1 MISTENLIEYIHIP
15 DEWIFEKYL
24 NLPQLTGQDVR
35 MKSVFNSGDND
46 PSMFVYYDNPKGC
59 YRFKDFSSGNGGNGI
74 TLVSL
79 LEKISYPD
87 AYVKIYNDYINAPE
101 ITRYDIIPEDKYKV
115 SDYEMRSWT
124 EADGEFWTAFKINS
138 KSLKTYEVYPLKFYQ
153 MSKCNADGTESSF
166 TVQTSHIYGY
176 FNKIGELI
184 KIYQPKNNE
193 KKFLKIKHYLQ
204 GWDQLEYKTDNLILL
219 SSLKD
224 MLSFKSL
231 GFTNFESLA
240 PDSENSIIPSHVMK
254 ELQTKYK
261 RVFVLFDNDPAG
273 EVASEKYT
281 NYYGCIKVQLK
292 MSKDLSDSV
301 RDYGLIEVR
310 NEFIKQLKAMSSVE
324 HPNHYHGADNP
335 YEAIKV
341 IEAWDLNFRLGN
353 TVKYISRAGRKDSSK
368 TVEDL
373 EKALWYLQREIDR
386 LKEKL

>member
-1 MISTENLIEYIHIP
+1 MISTENLIEYIQIP
-15 DEWIFEKYL
+15 DEWVFERYL
-24 NLPQLTGQDVR
+24 NLPQLTGQDIK

-46 PSMFVYYDNPKGC
+46 PSMFVYYDNTKGH
-59 YRFKDFSSGNGGNGI
+59 YKFKDFSSGHGGNGI
-74 TLVSL
+74 QLVSL
-79 LEKISYPD
+79 LENINYND
-87 AYVKIYNDYINAPE
+87 AYIKVYNDYLNSPE
-101 ITRYDIIPEDKYKV
+101 TERYEIIPEERYKV

-124 EADGEFWTAFKINS
+124 NLDAEFWMTFKINS
-138 KSLKTYEVYPLKFYQ
+138 ASLKTYEVYPLKFYQ
-153 MSKCNADGTESSF
+153 MSKCNIDGTESSF
-166 TVQTSHIYGY
+166 TVHTSHIYGY

-184 KIYQPKNNE
+184 KIYQPKNTD
-193 KKFLKIKHYLQ
+193 KKFIKVKSYLQ

-231 GFTNFESLA
+231 GFTNFECLS
-240 PDSENSIIPSHVMK
+240 PDSENSIIASHVMK

-261 RVFVLFDNDPAG
+261 RIFVLFDNDKAG
-273 EVASEKYT
+273 ELASEKYV
-281 NYYGCIKVQLK
+281 NYYDCIKLRLN

-301 RDYGLIEVR
+301 RDYGLIEVK

-353 TVKYISRAGRKDSSK
+353 TVKYISRAGRKDPNK

-373 EKALWYLQREIDR
+373 EKALWYLQREIER
-386 LKEKL
+386 IKEKI